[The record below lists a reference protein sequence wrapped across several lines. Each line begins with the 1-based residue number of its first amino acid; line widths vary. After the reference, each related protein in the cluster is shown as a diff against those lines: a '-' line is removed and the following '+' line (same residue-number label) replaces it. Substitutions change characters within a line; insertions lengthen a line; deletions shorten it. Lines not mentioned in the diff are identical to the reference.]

1 MLAIGEW
8 KRTAMPVCGPLCD
21 SRDALA
27 ERIRRALLSSPHH
40 ALHAVSCTLRHGV
53 VTLRGCVPTYYAK
66 QMAQAAVFGV
76 DRLLEISNEVE
87 VLPRT
92 GTGSPDF

>member
-8 KRTAMPVCGPLCD
+8 KRTALPVCSPLCD
-21 SRDALA
+21 SRDAVT

-53 VTLRGCVPTYYAK
+53 VMLRGCVPSYHAK
-66 QMAQAAVFGV
+66 QMAQAVVFSV
-76 DRLLEISNEVE
+76 DRLLEISNELE

-92 GTGSPDF
+92 VTGSPDF